1 MKQTV
6 ETWRRAESKRIV
18 DCRVFTVREDFCE
31 RISDDLKGTFFVI
44 ENPDWVNVIALTEKQ
59 EVVLI
64 EQYRH
69 GAESVALEIPGG
81 MVDDGEEAI
90 TAAGR
95 ELAEETGYTSENFI
109 YLGKSHPNPALQN
122 NTIFHFLALDCR
134 KTVDT
139 DFDEHES
146 IAVRLAS
153 LPEIDRLIRDEIITH
168 SLVLT
173 CFYRYEQYRKLQPT
187 ERENRKI

>member
-1 MKQTV
+1 MKQTI
-6 ETWRRAESKRIV
+6 EIWRRVESKRV
-18 DCRVFTVREDFCE
+18 ADCRVFTVREDRCE
-31 RISDDLKGTFFVI
+31 RVSDNLKSTFFVV

-59 EVVLI
+59 EVILI
-64 EQYRH
+64 EQFRH
-69 GAESVALEIPGG
+69 GAETVALEIPGG
-81 MVDDGEEAI
+81 MVDEGEAPEA
-90 TAAGR
+90 AARR
-95 ELAEETGYTSENFI
+95 ELAEETGYSSENFI

-122 NTIFHFLALDCR
+122 NAIFHFLATDCR
-134 KTVDT
+134 LTAAT

-173 CFYRYEQYRKLQPT
+173 CFYRYEQYRKT
-187 ERENRKI
+187 ATDRTGKS